1 MNGYRHNGERARI
14 AIILF
19 VTLFATM
26 VAAIAT
32 QLWQL
37 SIVVAYDNGT
47 ADSAQLTLSDSVVRI
62 PAIAYTIIFILCTI
76 YFIRWFR
83 RAYNNYIQ
91 LNPGAASFTEGWAAG
106 AWFVPFTNL
115 VRPYRIMQELW
126 HGTLKLLSGNGA
138 GDYPSTLIG
147 AWWLTWLLYNFVSST
162 GNRLKMYMTTIDSI
176 KTAILVEV
184 VGDIIGLVSL
194 IFIILLVRSYAEL
207 EKRVEEA
214 ISLPQDSIFALNT
227 NVAYYQS
234 GQPLNENHTNNNGTV
249 SNE

>member
-14 AIILF
+14 VVILF

-26 VAAIAT
+26 LASIAT
-32 QLWQL
+32 QLWQY
-37 SIVVAYDNGT
+37 SVIVAYDNGT
-47 ADSAQLTLSDSVVRI
+47 TDNAQLTLSDNVVRI
-62 PAIAYTIIFILCTI
+62 PAIVDSIIFILCSI

-83 RAYNNYIQ
+83 RAYYNYIQ

-126 HGTLKLLSGNGA
+126 HGTLKLLSGNGN

-147 AWWLTWLLYNFVSST
+147 AWWLTWILYNFISSA
-162 GNRLKMYMTTIDSI
+162 GNRLRMYMTTIDSI

-194 IFIILLVRSYAEL
+194 LFIILLVRSYAEL
-207 EKRVEEA
+207 EKRLEEA

-227 NVAYYQS
+227 NVAYYHSGQSAIENQS
-234 GQPLNENHTNNNGTV
+234 GHT
-249 SNE
+249 E